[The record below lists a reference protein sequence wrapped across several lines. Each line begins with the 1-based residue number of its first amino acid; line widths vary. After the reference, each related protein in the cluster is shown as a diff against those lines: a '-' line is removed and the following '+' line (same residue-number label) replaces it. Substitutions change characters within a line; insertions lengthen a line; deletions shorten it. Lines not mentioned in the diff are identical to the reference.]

1 MSQPTKS
8 DSVTTESGESANL
21 QSAISNPQSSSLA
34 RSATVVSIATMGSR
48 ILGLVR
54 EQVFAAFFGTGLASA
69 AFAVAFRI
77 PNMLRDL
84 FAEGALSAAFVT
96 TFTQTLNQKGEKEAW
111 RLANLVNN
119 GLIVVLSVVTLLGI
133 VFAPQIVNLLVGATE
148 VPGGEVERAQ
158 MIALAIQMTRI
169 LLPFLMMVS
178 LAAVAMGVL
187 NTKGY
192 YAVPASAS
200 TMFNVGSIFGGLL
213 CAYAYAPEYITE
225 IANALW
231 HQRPVT
237 HEQSGAVKA
246 IVGMAVGTLIGGVL
260 QWLIQ
265 VPSLRAVGYR
275 WRGEVSFTDPGLRQ
289 VLRLM
294 APAIVGAAALQ
305 VNLVVST
312 NFATSLGNEPV
323 NWLQFAFRLIYL
335 PIGIFGVAI
344 STATLP
350 ITSRAAAL
358 ADLTEFRTAL
368 GKALRL
374 TFVLTIP
381 SAVGLVVLS
390 RPIIALIYERG
401 KFTAWDTEQTAQ
413 ALSFYALGL
422 VAYSTVRVLTPSF
435 YALKETRV
443 PMIASLVSIVTNFIV
458 SWFSIKVFNFGHR
471 GLALSVAAVAV
482 INSLL
487 LFMFLYRRVGALVG
501 ANLRETFSK
510 VLAASLL
517 MGLVCGLVN
526 WQMHKWLGDEKFW
539 ALLLTVMLSV
549 GVGVVTF
556 YGAARLLQIDELRV
570 LTNIIKRKLG
580 KRSA

>member
-1 MSQPTKS
+1 
-8 DSVTTESGESANL
+8 
-21 QSAISNPQSSSLA
+21 
-34 RSATVVSIATMGSR
+34 MGSR

-69 AFAVAFRI
+69 AFNVAFRI
-77 PNMLRDL
+77 PNLLRDL

-96 TFTQTLNQKGEKEAW
+96 TFTQTLNLKGEKEAW

-119 GLIVVLSVVTLLGI
+119 GLIVVLSVLTLIGLLA
-133 VFAPQIVNLLVGATE
+133 APQIVSALVGTNDL
-148 VPGGEVERAQ
+148 PGNAAERAQ
-158 MIALAIQMTRI
+158 MIALAIKMTRI

-200 TMFNVGSIFGGLL
+200 TMFNVGSIVGGLA
-213 CAYAYAPEYITE
+213 CAYFYAPAYITH
-225 IANALW
+225 IASALW
-231 HQRPVT
+231 HQQPV
-237 HEQSGAVKA
+237 QRDQVGAVNA
-246 IVGMAVGTLIGGVL
+246 IIGMAVGTLIGGVL

-265 VPSLRAVGYR
+265 VPSLRSVGYR
-275 WRGEVSFTDPGLRQ
+275 WRWQVSFSDPGLRQ
-289 VLRLM
+289 VMRLM
-294 APAIVGAAALQ
+294 APAIIGAAALQ
-305 VNLVVST
+305 VNLVINT

-350 ITSRAAAL
+350 ITARAAAL
-358 ADLTEFRTAL
+358 ADLTEFRVAL

-401 KFTAWDTEQTAQ
+401 KFTAYDTEQTAQ
-413 ALSFYALGL
+413 ALSYYALGL
-422 VAYSTVRVLTPSF
+422 VAYSAIRVLTPSF

-443 PMIASLVSIVTNFIV
+443 PMLASLVSIITNFIV
-458 SWFSIKVFNFGHR
+458 GWSSVKVFGFGHR
-471 GLALSVAAVAV
+471 GLALSVAMVAV
-482 INSLL
+482 VNSLL
-487 LFMFLYRRVGALVG
+487 LFIFMYRRVGALDG
-501 ANLRETFSK
+501 AHLWLTFAK
-510 VLAASLL
+510 VLAASLV
-517 MGLVCGLVN
+517 MGALCWLVS
-526 WQMHKWLGDEKFW
+526 WQCARWFGETRFLAH
-539 ALLLTVMLSV
+539 AATVTLSMSV
-549 GVGVVTF
+549 GVIAF
-556 YGAARLLQIDELRV
+556 YLAARLLQVNELRT
-570 LTNIIKRKLG
+570 LTNILTRKLG
-580 KRSA
+580 RRSA

>member
-1 MSQPTKS
+1 
-8 DSVTTESGESANL
+8 
-21 QSAISNPQSSSLA
+21 
-34 RSATVVSIATMGSR
+34 MGSR

-69 AFAVAFRI
+69 AFNVAFRI
-77 PNMLRDL
+77 PNLLRDL

-96 TFTQTLNQKGEKEAW
+96 TFTQTLHQKGEKEAW

-119 GLIVVLSVVTLLGI
+119 GLIVVLSLLTLIGV
-133 VFAPQIVNLLVGATE
+133 VFAPQIVNLLVGSNELPNGAA
-148 VPGGEVERAQ
+148 ERAQ
-158 MIALAIQMTRI
+158 MIALAVQMTRI

-200 TMFNVGSIFGGLL
+200 TMFNVGSIVGGLA
-213 CAYAYAPEYITE
+213 CAYFYAPDYITQ
-225 IANALW
+225 IAKALW
-231 HQRPVT
+231 QQQPVT
-237 HEQSGAVKA
+237 RDDAGAVKA

-275 WRGEVSFTDPGLRQ
+275 WRWQVSFSDPGLRQ
-289 VLRLM
+289 VMGLM
-294 APAIVGAAALQ
+294 APAIIGAAALQ
-305 VNLVVST
+305 VNLVVNT
-312 NFATSLGNEPV
+312 NFATSMGSEPV

-350 ITSRAAAL
+350 ITSRAAAM

-381 SAVGLVVLS
+381 SAVGLIVLS

-401 KFTAWDTEQTAQ
+401 KFTPHDTEQTAQ
-413 ALSFYALGL
+413 ALSYYALGL
-422 VAYSTVRVLTPSF
+422 VAYSAVRVLTPSF
-435 YALKETRV
+435 YALKETRI
-443 PMIASLVSIVTNFIV
+443 PMIASLVSIITNLCV
-458 SWFSIKVFNFGHR
+458 AWLSVKVFGFGHR
-471 GLALSVAAVAV
+471 GLALSVAMVAV
-482 INSLL
+482 VNALL
-487 LFMFLYRRVGALVG
+487 LFIFMYRRVGAFAG
-501 ANLRETFSK
+501 ANLWLTFGK
-510 VLAASLL
+510 ALAASLL
-517 MGLVCGLVN
+517 MGLLCWAVS
-526 WQMHKWLGDEKFW
+526 WLIEKQLGTVSFW
-539 ALLLTVMLSV
+539 ARALDVSVSV
-549 GVGVVTF
+549 GLGALAF
-556 YGAARLLQIDELRV
+556 YFIARLLQINEIAA
-570 LTNIIKRKLG
+570 LTNILARKLG
-580 KRSA
+580 KRRAQP

>member
-1 MSQPTKS
+1 
-8 DSVTTESGESANL
+8 
-21 QSAISNPQSSSLA
+21 
-34 RSATVVSIATMGSR
+34 MGSR

-96 TFTQTLNQKGEKEAW
+96 TFTQTLNQKGEREAW

-119 GLIVVLSVVTLLGI
+119 ALIVVLSLMTLLGI
-133 VFAPQIVNLLVGATE
+133 IFAPQIVNLLVGANE
-148 VPGGEVERAQ
+148 LPGGEAERAQ
-158 MIALAIQMTRI
+158 MIALAVQLTRI

-187 NTKGY
+187 NTRGY
-192 YAVPASAS
+192 YAIPASAS

-213 CAYAYAPEYITE
+213 CAYFYAPDYIIE
-225 IANALW
+225 IASALW

-237 HEQSGAVKA
+237 GDQSGAVKA
-246 IVGMAVGTLIGGVL
+246 IVGMAIGTLLGGVL

-275 WRGEVSFTDPGLRQ
+275 WRWQVSFTDPGLRQ
-289 VLRLM
+289 VMRLM

-305 VNLVVST
+305 VNLVVT
-312 NFATSLGNEPV
+312 TKFATSLGNEPV

-381 SAVGLVVLS
+381 SAVGLIVLS

-401 KFTAWDTEQTAQ
+401 KFTSYDTEQTAQ
-413 ALSFYALGL
+413 ALSYYALGL

-443 PMIASLVSIVTNFIV
+443 PMIASLVSIITNFIV
-458 SWFSIKVFNFGHR
+458 SWFSVKTIGFGHR
-471 GLALSVAAVAV
+471 GLALSVAAVAIV
-482 INSLL
+482 NSIL
-487 LFMFLYRRVGALVG
+487 LFVYLYRRVGALAG
-501 ANLRETFSK
+501 ANLRATFTK

-517 MGLVCGLVN
+517 MGLLCWLVN
-526 WQMHKWLGDEKFW
+526 WQMQRWLGGERFS
-539 ALLLTVMLSV
+539 ALLLTVTLAI

-556 YGAARLLQIDELRV
+556 YVAARLLRVDELRILSNLV
-570 LTNIIKRKLG
+570 ARKLW
-580 KRSA
+580 KRTA